1 MWTEDPS
8 TESGWRWDTTADA
21 EATSVLDAPGSAVEV
36 VPSAA
41 HVLDLSIG
49 AGGGGRDG
57 GALPAIDPD
66 APVSHVDELAPAG
79 TPASSAAETTAAWG
93 VLVGCPACGSGVTPD
108 RLRR

>member
-1 MWTEDPS
+1 MWIEDPA
-8 TESGWRWDTTADA
+8 TESGWRWDTD
-21 EATSVLDAPGSAVEV
+21 ATSVLDAPAGAVPDEA

-57 GALPAIDPD
+57 GGALPAIDPD
-66 APVSHVDELAPAG
+66 TPVSHVDELAPATVAG
-79 TPASSAAETTAAWG
+79 QAGGEPSAAWG

-108 RLRR
+108 RLGR